1 MEHLHGENQTNC
13 LLELISNQLQLASR
27 EAWLEKHPNDPYRE
41 LLQRQVD
48 AIRTTIINQRAE
60 LKIAIQGM

>member
-41 LLQRQVD
+41 LLQRQVERNTD
-48 AIRTTIINQRAE
+48 DNN
-60 LKIAIQGM
+60 